1 VSTCGHKIVGNR
13 ECANLLACGLTTV
26 RTDWECVYKAVVYL
40 RLLLLAERE
49 SAPELCITLGI
60 IEVQHMENHPDR
72 LAQADHGGEEKDAVP
87 SIVKL

>member
-1 VSTCGHKIVGNR
+1 
-13 ECANLLACGLTTV
+13 
-26 RTDWECVYKAVVYL
+26 VYIKQL
-40 RLLLLAERE
+40 FTSE